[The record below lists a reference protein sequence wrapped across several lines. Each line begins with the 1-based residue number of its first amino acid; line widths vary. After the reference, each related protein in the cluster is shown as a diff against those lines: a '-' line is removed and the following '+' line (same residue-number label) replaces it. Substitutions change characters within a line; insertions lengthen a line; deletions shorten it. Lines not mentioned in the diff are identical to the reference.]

1 MLLEAYPCLNSVC
14 DLMNQI
20 SINILLKSAVS
31 EACGRSLTLARLL
44 SCNRDASELWGLLH

>member
-1 MLLEAYPCLNSVC
+1 MLLGAYPCLNSVS

-20 SINILLKSAVS
+20 SINILIESAMS

-44 SCNRDASELWGLLH
+44 SCNQDASELWGLLH